1 MVKNLLADSVA
12 FVIDE
17 TGKRLPKELPEPV
30 DVVLPLS
37 MEEAKDMALSILKAI
52 ALFEARDEDFVVVT
66 LSKAPTP
73 H

>member
-1 MVKNLLADSVA
+1 MKSLLVDSVA

-30 DVVLPLS
+30 DAVLSLTT
-37 MEEAKDMALSILKAI
+37 EQAKDMALSILKAI

-66 LSKAPTP
+66 LSRAPTP